1 MTSSVEN
8 KTDLYQ
14 VNPYLI
20 AFVVMLP
27 TALEVLDSSI
37 ANVVLPHIAGDLGV
51 SVDKSSWV
59 LTCYLVSNAIILPI
73 TGWLSDTLG
82 RKRYFLLSI
91 FVFTLSSLLCG
102 MSTSLNQLLLFRV
115 LQGLGG
121 GGLLPLSQTVLLEH
135 FPGKKRS
142 IGMGIYG
149 MGVILAP
156 IFGPMLGGWIADNH
170 SWHWIFLINIPVGI
184 VSILLVY
191 IFIQEKEKVKNLI
204 KIDYIG
210 LAFLSLG
217 IGALQIF
224 LDKGENYDWFSSKVI
239 IILAATTV
247 ISLIF
252 VVYWELKVKNP
263 VIDLRMLKDV
273 NFAIATVAMFGVG
286 MSFYAITEAIPV
298 LLQTLMGYTAFLSG
312 LVLAVSGTVVLVG
325 MGLAGYLS
333 SKLGPKYI
341 TIAGWFI
348 TIIALYLMT
357 GFNLQADFATIAE
370 ARALMGLGTS
380 LIFVPI
386 NAVAFTNIA
395 KEKIEYGTGLIN
407 LMRNIGGSVGIS
419 FVNTVVARG
428 SQVHQNYLVKNITPL
443 NPAFNHTVKQ
453 LKAELNTTTT
463 ETYQMIYLGVQQQ
476 CGMLS
481 YIDAFRYLMI
491 ILLVTSV
498 LLFFLKTSKGEP
510 TIQEI

>member
-1 MTSSVEN
+1 MSIEN
-8 KTDLYQ
+8 KTDTYQ
-14 VNPYLI
+14 ISPYLI

-51 SVDKSSWV
+51 SVDKSSWI

-73 TGWLSDTLG
+73 TGWLSNTLG

-102 MSTSLNQLLLFRV
+102 TATSLNQLLFFRI

-121 GGLLPLSQTVLLEH
+121 GGLLPLSQAILLEH

-156 IFGPMLGGWIADNH
+156 IFGPILGGWIADNYN
-170 SWHWIFLINIPVGI
+170 WHWIFLINIPIGI
-184 VSILLVY
+184 VAIFLVY
-191 IFIQEKEKVKNLI
+191 TFIQEKEKPKNRI

-210 LAFLSLG
+210 LAFLTLG

-224 LDKGENYDWFSSKVI
+224 LDKGENYDWFSSNI
-239 IILAATTV
+239 ITILAFTTIV
-247 ISLIF
+247 SLIF

-333 SKLGPKYI
+333 SKFDPKYI
-341 TIAGWFI
+341 TITGWII

-357 GFNLQADFATIAE
+357 GFNLQADFKTIAE
-370 ARALMGLGTS
+370 ARALMGFGTS

-386 NAVAFTNIA
+386 NAVAFMNIP
-395 KEKIEYGTGLIN
+395 KDKIEYGTGLIN

-428 SQVHQNYLVKNITPL
+428 SQVHQNYLVKNITTL
-443 NPAFNHTVKQ
+443 NPIYNDTVKY
-453 LKAELNTTTT
+453 LKTEFNATTT
-463 ETYQMIYLGVQQQ
+463 EANQMIYTGLQQQ

-491 ILLVTSV
+491 ILLVMTV
-498 LLFFLKTSKGEP
+498 LLAFLKTNKNKNLSH
-510 TIQEI
+510 EI

>member
-1 MTSSVEN
+1 MSSIEN
-8 KTDLYQ
+8 KKDPFY
-14 VNPYLI
+14 VNPYII

-27 TALEVLDSSI
+27 TALEVLDTSI
-37 ANVVLPHIAGDLGV
+37 ANVVLPYIAGDLGV
-51 SVDKSSWV
+51 SVDKSSWI

-91 FVFTLSSLLCG
+91 FVFTVSSFLCG
-102 MSTSLNQLLLFRV
+102 MSTSLNQLLLFRI

-156 IFGPMLGGWIADNH
+156 IFGPMLGGWIADNFN
-170 SWHWIFLINIPVGI
+170 WHWIFLINIPVGI
-184 VSILLVY
+184 VAIILVY
-191 IFIQEKEKVKNLI
+191 VFIKERDKERNKI

-210 LAFLSLG
+210 LSFLILG
-217 IGALQIF
+217 IAALQLF
-224 LDKGENYDWFSSKVI
+224 LDKGENWDWFASNTITAFAVI
-239 IILAATTV
+239 TV

-312 LVLAVSGTVVLVG
+312 MVIAVSGMVVLVG

-333 SKLGPKYI
+333 SKFDPKYI
-341 TIAGWFI
+341 TIIGWLI
-348 TIIALYLMT
+348 TIYALYLMT
-357 GFNLQADFATIAE
+357 GFDLQADFKTIAI
-370 ARALMGLGTS
+370 ARSVMGLGTS

-428 SQVHQNYLVKNITPL
+428 GQIHQNYLVKNITPL
-443 NPAFNHTVKQ
+443 NPIYNNTVNYIKT
-453 LKAELNTTTT
+453 EFSTTTQ
-463 ETYQMIYLGVQQQ
+463 EANQMIYLGLQQQ
-476 CGMLS
+476 AGMLS
-481 YIDAFRYLMI
+481 YIDAFRYLMY
-491 ILLVTSV
+491 ILLIMVI
-498 LLFFLKTSKGEP
+498 LLFFLKTNKNKSESF
-510 TIQEI
+510 EL

>member
-1 MTSSVEN
+1 MSSIES
-8 KTDLYQ
+8 KTDPFY

-20 AFVVMLP
+20 ALVVMLP

-51 SVDKSSWV
+51 SVDKSSWI

-91 FVFTLSSLLCG
+91 FVFTLSSFLCG

-156 IFGPMLGGWIADNH
+156 IFGPMLGGWIADNY

-184 VSILLVY
+184 VSIFLVY
-191 IFIQEKEKVKNLI
+191 VFIKEKDKVKNRI

-224 LDKGENYDWFSSKVI
+224 LDKGENYDWFSSHTI
-239 IILAATTV
+239 TLLALITV
-247 ISLIF
+247 VSLIF

-298 LLQTLMGYTAFLSG
+298 MLQTLMGYTAFLSG
-312 LVLAVSGTVVLVG
+312 LVIAVSGTVVLVG

-333 SKLGPKYI
+333 SKFDPKYI
-341 TIAGWFI
+341 TISGWVI
-348 TIIALYLMT
+348 TIIALYKMT
-357 GFNLQADFATIAE
+357 GFNLQADFWTIAE
-370 ARALMGLGTS
+370 ARALMGFGTS

-443 NPAFNHTVKQ
+443 NPAYNNTLNY
-453 LKAELNTTTT
+453 LKTEIGATTR
-463 ETYQMIYLGVQQQ
+463 EANQMIYLGLQQQ
-476 CGMLS
+476 CTMLS
-481 YIDAFRYLMI
+481 YLDAFRYLMY
-491 ILLVTSV
+491 ILLVMIV
-498 LLFFLKTSKGEP
+498 LLFFLKTNKNQSESL
-510 TIQEI
+510 EF